1 MKPSISANTPQ
12 LRETRIHGN
21 SMFPFMI
28 YDLQTDPSFEERINC
43 HWHEEVEILVITG
56 GCAKLYLN
64 DEEFTVTAGSI
75 CFIPSNALHLVTCEI
90 GSELSFFALV
100 FHPDLLC
107 GLGSDLIRQKYLKPL
122 FRQGVRFC
130 SAPTQGNG
138 SVQTFA
144 QTLNNDS
151 SQHIASPHDSVSS
164 TDIATMQE
172 NVSMQ
177 QSAPA
182 QNSASTQPV
191 VSPHDSASAT
201 DIAVMQENDS
211 TQQSAPAQNSDFTQP
226 VASPHG
232 SASATDIAA
241 MQENGTMPQ
250 SVQTQ
255 KKDSSPDFV
264 SAQNFNLLSGT
275 YPAQDSV
282 EAQSSTFSRVIN
294 PHIFWEYE
302 LRKTLDEIYNTF
314 TAKEY
319 GYELFIKA
327 SLLKVCHLLVTH
339 AATDPLSDQ
348 PDTGYHTGLIRS
360 VMQYLQD
367 NFNNSVTL
375 SELEQHFHISQ
386 GHLCRSFKAVTRM
399 TPFEYLN
406 YYRISKSM
414 EMLMDTDEEIGQ
426 IALRTGFNNISYFN
440 RTFQRFVHMTPRAYR
455 QSIHH
460 T

>member
-28 YDLQTDPSFEERINC
+28 YDLQTDTSFEERINC

-122 FRQGVRFC
+122 FRQGVRFNA
-130 SAPTQGNG
+130 APVQGNG
-138 SVQTFA
+138 STQTFA
-144 QTLNNDS
+144 HALNNDS
-151 SQHIASPHDSVSS
+151 SQHIVSL
-164 TDIATMQE
+164 
-172 NVSMQ
+172 
-177 QSAPA
+177 
-182 QNSASTQPV
+182 
-191 VSPHDSASAT
+191 
-201 DIAVMQENDS
+201 
-211 TQQSAPAQNSDFTQP
+211 
-226 VASPHG
+226 HG

-302 LRKTLDEIYNTF
+302 LRKTLDEIYDTF

-440 RTFQRFVHMTPRAYR
+440 RTFQRFVRMTPRAYR

>member
-1 MKPSISANTPQ
+1 MNPTLSANTPQ

-56 GCAKLYLN
+56 GCARLYLN

-130 SAPTQGNG
+130 SASTHGNS

-144 QTLNNDS
+144 HALNNDS
-151 SQHIASPHDSVSS
+151 SQHIASL
-164 TDIATMQE
+164 
-172 NVSMQ
+172 
-177 QSAPA
+177 
-182 QNSASTQPV
+182 
-191 VSPHDSASAT
+191 HDSASAT
-201 DIAVMQENDS
+201 EIAAMQENSS
-211 TQQSAPAQNSDFTQP
+211 TQQSAPAQNNNST
-226 VASPHG
+226 
-232 SASATDIAA
+232 
-241 MQENGTMPQ
+241 
-250 SVQTQ
+250 
-255 KKDSSPDFV
+255 
-264 SAQNFNLLSGT
+264 SGT
-275 YPAQDSV
+275 G
-282 EAQSSTFSRVIN
+282 SSWNDAPGKISTRIIT
-294 PHIFWEYE
+294 PHASWEYE
-302 LRKTLDEIYNTF
+302 LHKTLDEIYDTF

>member
-28 YDLQTDPSFEERINC
+28 YDLQTDTSFEERINC

-122 FRQGVRFC
+122 FRQGVRFNA
-130 SAPTQGNG
+130 APVQGNG
-138 SVQTFA
+138 STQTFA
-144 QTLNNDS
+144 HALNNDS
-151 SQHIASPHDSVSS
+151 SQHIVSL
-164 TDIATMQE
+164 
-172 NVSMQ
+172 
-177 QSAPA
+177 
-182 QNSASTQPV
+182 
-191 VSPHDSASAT
+191 HGSASAT
-201 DIAVMQENDS
+201 DIAVMQENGS
-211 TQQSAPAQNSDFTQP
+211 TQQSAPAQNSDST
-226 VASPHG
+226 
-232 SASATDIAA
+232 
-241 MQENGTMPQ
+241 Q
-250 SVQTQ
+250 SVNSLH
-255 KKDSSPDFV
+255 DSV
-264 SAQNFNLLSGT
+264 SAASISSMQNNASIQLSAPT
-275 YPAQDSV
+275 QANAPAADADPSPNSV
-282 EAQSSTFSRVIN
+282 SDEIFTRIIV
-294 PHIFWEYE
+294 PHASWEYE
-302 LRKTLDEIYNTF
+302 LRKTLDEIYDTF
-314 TAKEY
+314 TAREY

>member
-1 MKPSISANTPQ
+1 MKPSISVNTPQ

-56 GCAKLYLN
+56 GCARLCLN
-64 DEEFTVTAGSI
+64 DEEFTITTGSI

-130 SAPTQGNG
+130 S
-138 SVQTFA
+138 
-144 QTLNNDS
+144 
-151 SQHIASPHDSVSS
+151 
-164 TDIATMQE
+164 
-172 NVSMQ
+172 
-177 QSAPA
+177 
-182 QNSASTQPV
+182 
-191 VSPHDSASAT
+191 
-201 DIAVMQENDS
+201 
-211 TQQSAPAQNSDFTQP
+211 
-226 VASPHG
+226 
-232 SASATDIAA
+232 
-241 MQENGTMPQ
+241 
-250 SVQTQ
+250 
-255 KKDSSPDFV
+255 DSSPDYV
-264 SAQNFNLLSGT
+264 SAQTFNLLSGT
-275 YPAQDSV
+275 YPAQENSA
-282 EAQSSTFSRVIN
+282 EAQSRTFSRVIN
-294 PHIFWEYE
+294 PHISWEYE
-302 LRKTLDEIYNTF
+302 LRKALDEIHDTF

-339 AATDPLSDQ
+339 AAAESSSNQ
-348 PDTGYHTGLIRS
+348 PDIDYHTGLIRS
-360 VMQYLQD
+360 IMQYLQD
-367 NFNNSVTL
+367 NFDNTVTL
-375 SELEQHFHISQ
+375 AELEQHFHISQ
-386 GHLCRSFKAVTRM
+386 GHLCRSFKAVTHM

-414 EMLMDTDEEIGQ
+414 ELLMSTDDEIGQ

-455 QSIHH
+455 RSNRR

>member
-1 MKPSISANTPQ
+1 MNPTLSANTPQ

-28 YDLQTDPSFEERINC
+28 YDLQTDTSFEERINC
-43 HWHEEVEILVITG
+43 HWHEEVEILVITK
-56 GCAKLYLN
+56 GCARLHLN
-64 DEEFTVTAGSI
+64 DEEFAVTAGSI
-75 CFIPSNALHLVTCEI
+75 CMIPSNALHLVTCEI

-130 SAPTQGNG
+130 SAPAQNSDSTQ
-138 SVQTFA
+138 SVNS
-144 QTLNNDS
+144 L
-151 SQHIASPHDSVSS
+151 HDSVSAANIS
-164 TDIATMQE
+164 SMQE
-172 NVSMQ
+172 NASIQ
-177 QSAPA
+177 LSAPTRTNDPA
-182 QNSASTQPV
+182 SDSDPSPNS
-191 VSPHDSASAT
+191 VSDGIFTRIIVPHTS
-201 DIAVMQENDS
+201 
-211 TQQSAPAQNSDFTQP
+211 
-226 VASPHG
+226 
-232 SASATDIAA
+232 
-241 MQENGTMPQ
+241 
-250 SVQTQ
+250 
-255 KKDSSPDFV
+255 
-264 SAQNFNLLSGT
+264 
-275 YPAQDSV
+275 
-282 EAQSSTFSRVIN
+282 
-294 PHIFWEYE
+294 WEYE
-302 LRKTLDEIYNTF
+302 LRKTLDEIYDTF

-339 AATDPLSDQ
+339 AAADPSSDQ

-375 SELEQHFHISQ
+375 AELEQHFHISQ
-386 GHLCRSFKAVTRM
+386 GHLCRSFKAVTHM

-455 QSIHH
+455 QDNHH